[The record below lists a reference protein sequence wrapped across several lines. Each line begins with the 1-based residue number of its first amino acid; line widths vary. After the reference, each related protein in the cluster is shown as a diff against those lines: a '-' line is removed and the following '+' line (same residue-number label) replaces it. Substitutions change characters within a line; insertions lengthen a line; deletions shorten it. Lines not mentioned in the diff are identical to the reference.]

1 MVVMSSVRSSM
12 SRSAPATPTTD
23 GDVDEHGGLRGRLRG
38 HGATTGAV
46 SESRYPRPKASTY
59 GCESTSGGVS
69 RKSFRPTRAG
79 FFQIWYACSVSV
91 YHLRE
96 VGRYVRT
103 PSASVSSEP
112 TAPGHWRKVS
122 SLPPMKTSSQ

>member
-1 MVVMSSVRSSM
+1 MHPAPPGRKRLGEARHFQLAAPLERMRMVVMSSVRSSM

-23 GDVDEHGGLRGRLRG
+23 GDVDEHGGVRG

-59 GCESTSGGVS
+59 GFESTSGGVS

-79 FFQIWYACSVSV
+79 FFQIW
-91 YHLRE
+91 
-96 VGRYVRT
+96 
-103 PSASVSSEP
+103 
-112 TAPGHWRKVS
+112 
-122 SLPPMKTSSQ
+122 